1 MDGHKLSADSVV
13 DGFMPVMRGKNRR
26 DFLWLVKK
34 SMPPENQPRPLLSQ
48 HGVCGQGH
56 LG

>member
-1 MDGHKLSADSVV
+1 MDGHKLSADSMV
-13 DGFMPVMRGKNRR
+13 DGFMPVIRGKNRR

-34 SMPPENQPRPLLSQ
+34 SMPPENQPRPLLSE
-48 HGVCGQGH
+48 HRVCGQGH